1 MIFKP
6 LLLLPLAAQ
15 ALGAAVPKPDQQ
27 QNANAADGEYDA
39 IVIGGGPA
47 GLSALSGLAR
57 VRRNVLL
64 IDSGEYRNQPTRHMH
79 DVIGFDGVTPAYYR
93 TAARDQI
100 AHYDTVTMTN
110 GTVTAIKDDTPQGSN
125 NTLFTVTSSSPNGTA
140 AATHRARKVVLATG
154 LRDLLPS
161 TPGIQENWGRGI
173 FWCPWC
179 DGHEHADQGL
189 GFLAGFEEIAG
200 LVREVATLNSDVVA
214 FVNGTDTPEARA
226 AAEASFPRF
235 ESYLALKNVTVYNQT
250 ISAVTRLHEADPTDP
265 NVPTAPEND
274 LFQVEFA
281 DGSAPVERNAFLV
294 SYPDEQRSTIGADLG
309 VRLDGGRLAA
319 DASKGYLSNIKGV
332 YAVGDAN
339 ADNSTNVPHAL
350 YTGKKAAVFLHVQ
363 LEREIAQDQ
372 IDEWEESHEKRDEEH
387 RAVWER
393 MNGDEGDIL
402 HAGDYDAFEV

>member
-1 MIFKP
+1 
-6 LLLLPLAAQ
+6 
-15 ALGAAVPKPDQQ
+15 
-27 QNANAADGEYDA
+27 
-39 IVIGGGPA
+39 
-47 GLSALSGLAR
+47 
-57 VRRNVLL
+57 
-64 IDSGEYRNQPTRHMH
+64 
-79 DVIGFDGVTPAYYR
+79 
-93 TAARDQI
+93 
-100 AHYDTVTMTN
+100 MTN

-125 NTLFTVTSSSPNGTA
+125 NTLFTVTSSFPNGTA

-189 GFLAGFEEIAG
+189 GFLAGFEEVAG

-250 ISAVTRLHEADPTDP
+250 ISAVTRLREADPTDP

-350 YTGKKAAVFLHVQ
+350 YTGKKAAVFLHGKFPSPFSPPPPLSPFSQTIPFSLSCDVC
-363 LEREIAQDQ
+363 
-372 IDEWEESHEKRDEEH
+372 
-387 RAVWER
+387 
-393 MNGDEGDIL
+393 
-402 HAGDYDAFEV
+402 